1 MSLSPI
7 KKAPTGWLMLAALGP
22 GLVWCSDMVGS
33 GEIILTTRTGAI
45 LGLGVLWAVVIGIF
59 LKYWMG
65 LSGAH
70 YTVCTGEGM
79 MDMFARIPG
88 PKNWVVWLVLFVQ
101 FIAAGLSMGSIA
113 AAAAT
118 FIHSLIPVIP
128 VFWGG
133 LAISLFAFWTAWTGG
148 FKPLKI
154 LLSSFVVII
163 VVGVL
168 YIAIRVFP
176 PIGDLLAGL
185 QFTIPPVPDWA
196 QALGESPNPWE
207 DILPLMGWAAG
218 GFASQVWYTYW
229 VMGDN
234 YGASAGRG
242 FGRPADTAALKAMTD
257 EDSSKIRG
265 WIRMVRLDASL
276 AMSLTMGL
284 TICFLIAGAVIL
296 RPKELAPSGSELALT
311 LSGIFSHEWGAFG
324 SKLFLM
330 TGVAA
335 LAGTLFAQ
343 MAGWPRLLADG
354 VRICI
359 PEFGRKFAWKFQF
372 RIFLVFFFV
381 TNIGI
386 VFSLGYRPL
395 VLVKI
400 AAICDG
406 LLLTPLQAIW
416 IFIGLYWV
424 MPKLLPPEAYAKLKP
439 HWIHGVFLILAF
451 LVFGY
456 FCVFQMPRLL

>member
-1 MSLSPI
+1 MI
-7 KKAPTGWLMLAALGP
+7 LACLGP

-88 PKNWVVWLVLFVQ
+88 PKNWVVWTVIFVQ
-101 FIAAGLSMGSIA
+101 LIAAGLSMGSIA
-113 AAAAT
+113 AACAT
-118 FIHSLIPVIP
+118 FINNLIPDIP
-128 VFWGG
+128 VFWAG
-133 LAISLFAFWTAWTGG
+133 LIVSLFGFWTAWAGG

-154 LLSSFVVII
+154 LLSSFVAII

-168 YIAIRVFP
+168 YIAIQVFP
-176 PIGDLLAGL
+176 PINDLLDGL
-185 QFTIPPVPDWA
+185 RFAVPPVPEWA
-196 QALGESPNPWE
+196 QALGESANPWE

-229 VMGDN
+229 VMGDQ
-234 YGASAGRG
+234 YGATAGRKNG
-242 FGRPADTAALKAMTD
+242 QPADEAALKDMTTD
-257 EDSSKIRG
+257 EAKTIRG
-265 WIRMVRLDASL
+265 WIKVVRLDASL
-276 AMSLTMGL
+276 AMSLTLGL

-296 RPKELAPSGSELALT
+296 RPKELAPSGQEVALT
-311 LSGIFSHEWGAFG
+311 LSGIFSHEWGVFG
-324 SKLFLM
+324 SKLFLL

-335 LAGTLFAQ
+335 LTGTLFAQ

-354 VRICI
+354 FRICI
-359 PEFGRKFAWKFQF
+359 PAFGKKFSWKFQF
-372 RIFLVFFFV
+372 RIFLVIFFI

-386 VFSLGYRPL
+386 VFSMGYRPL

-406 LLLTPLQAIW
+406 LLLTPLQALW
-416 IFIGLYWV
+416 IFVGLYWV
-424 MPKLLPPEAYAKLKP
+424 MPKLLPKQAYALLKP
-439 HWIHGVFLILAF
+439 HWIHGVFLIAAF
-451 LVFGY
+451 FVFGY
-456 FCVFQMPRLL
+456 FCFFQMPKMLFG